1 MTQINV
7 RIEEKTKREAR
18 KTLADLG
25 LDISSAVNMFLK
37 QVVIEQGLPFMP
49 TKNAAALR
57 AKWDQEVAWARK
69 HGKRYSDLKE
79 LFKDIGVE

>member
-7 RIEEKTKREAR
+7 RVEEKTKREAR
-18 KTLADLG
+18 KMLADLG

-57 AKWDQEVAWARK
+57 AKWDQEVAWALK
-69 HGKRYSDLKE
+69 HGKSFSSAKE
-79 LFKDIGVE
+79 MFDDILA